1 MSTAARLAQ
10 PRPTT
15 AGYILAIAVGTGVA
29 VTRALLPAQ
38 LSWWWLDTVAH
49 VAGGATLALGLRIIT
64 TPRRTAVATVGLS
77 LVWEAFEWAV
87 GWPFVVSVPDTQ
99 LDLIAGWAGLAAV
112 LFVARA
118 AAAR

>member
-29 VTRALLPAQ
+29 VTGALLPAQ

-49 VAGGATLALGLRIIT
+49 VAGGATLALGLRIIA
-64 TPRRTAVATVGLS
+64 TPRRTAVATVALS
-77 LVWEAFEWAV
+77 LAWEGVEWAV
-87 GWPFVVSVPDTQ
+87 GWPFIISVPDTQ

-112 LFVARA
+112 LVVARA
-118 AAAR
+118 AATR